1 MRAALA
7 VVAAAAA
14 AFLGLGASVDRPVAR
29 PDTVAACDL
38 RLAVERSWPAAAP
51 AVGRAPEAFQR
62 ITVLS
67 GDGAVAASRGRPM
80 ATDREAFRAGAS
92 SFDVVVGGQRVG
104 VLRIADGRAGELARA
119 RRRVLLLAGGA
130 IAAISLACLALHAF
144 HRRRIARPF
153 AALRAF
159 AADVAAGNLDAP
171 LTMDRGNLFGPFT
184 EAFDIMRA
192 RRREEEA
199 KQSKKDLVAELGHD
213 IRTPVASIA
222 ATAELLAL
230 TETDAARRSKLET
243 VGDLTGQIEALV
255 ADLFQANEEELAVLR
270 VEPEVVASGEVAA
283 LLRAAD
289 PDGAIRPF
297 HLPGCLVSVDR
308 LRMRQVFDNVVA
320 NSRKYAATPVTV
332 ASRLE
337 GDFLV
342 VDVRDTGPGVPSGEL
357 EAILGKGV
365 RGSNAAG
372 RPGQGLGLF
381 TASYLMERMGGSLH
395 CRDAAPGLGVVVEIP
410 LAR

>member
-1 MRAALA
+1 
-7 VVAAAAA
+7 
-14 AFLGLGASVDRPVAR
+14 
-29 PDTVAACDL
+29 
-38 RLAVERSWPAAAP
+38 
-51 AVGRAPEAFQR
+51 
-62 ITVLS
+62 
-67 GDGAVAASRGRPM
+67 
-80 ATDREAFRAGAS
+80 
-92 SFDVVVGGQRVG
+92 
-104 VLRIADGRAGELARA
+104 
-119 RRRVLLLAGGA
+119 
-130 IAAISLACLALHAF
+130 
-144 HRRRIARPF
+144 
-153 AALRAF
+153 
-159 AADVAAGNLDAP
+159 
-171 LTMDRGNLFGPFT
+171 MDEFF
-184 EAFDIMRA
+184 
-192 RRREEEA
+192 
-199 KQSKKDLVAELGHD
+199 HD

-243 VGDLTGQIEALV
+243 VGGLTGQIEALV

-365 RGSNAAG
+365 RGSNAED

-395 CRDAAPGLGVVVEIP
+395 CRDAAPGLGVVVEMP